1 MQLFPHRFPSFFT
14 HFNKLQDKKL
24 VSVVNN
30 MPQMLNLS
38 LNWNIPKKYIYIVLL
53 LLINVFSE
61 F

>member
-1 MQLFPHRFPSFFT
+1 MVHTFY
-14 HFNKLQDKKL
+14 KLQDKKL

-30 MPQMLNLS
+30 MPRMLNLS
-38 LNWNIPKKYIYIVLL
+38 LTWNIPKKDIYIVLL